1 MYSLL
6 YNSFKNAIKRDKAE
20 LAQVLASVSI
30 LFKKLR
36 TEFVEK
42 PANAGKTINSELA
55 RLFDTE
61 VQLFEII
68 PEPTQSVPASWFIQ
82 KVAN

>member
-42 PANAGKTINSELA
+42 PTHAGKIINPKLA

-61 VQLFEII
+61 RCSFSRLF
-68 PEPTQSVPASWFIQ
+68 Q
-82 KVAN
+82 N

>member
-1 MYSLL
+1 MPIFLTIIQRIFIFMHSLL

-42 PANAGKTINSELA
+42 PAHAGK
-55 RLFDTE
+55 
-61 VQLFEII
+61 
-68 PEPTQSVPASWFIQ
+68 
-82 KVAN
+82 K